1 MLKNLSQ
8 KKTSNKTKHALV
20 KMKWVEAIST
30 KRLTKDLINGYEI
43 LIDAKYFFSR
53 IFKIYL
59 EFIPAKKCI

>member
-1 MLKNLSQ
+1 
-8 KKTSNKTKHALV
+8 
-20 KMKWVEAIST
+20 MKWVEAIST

-59 EFIPAKKCI
+59 EFIPAKSAFNILMALLEFLRGNLTEC